1 METILGDLKIIQEK
15 HQLNLYNDIMR
26 MCIRID
32 ICLTMS
38 GADTRQEYG
47 SMANAQGYA
56 TKLTLNNLLYAW
68 MKLGD

>member
-1 METILGDLKIIQEK
+1 
-15 HQLNLYNDIMR
+15 MR

-38 GADTRQEYG
+38 GAGTRQEYG